1 MLRKVICIFH
11 AIEVHVSC
19 QQDDVWQSCFSLMML
34 GQERCMSFSR
44 YRKVL
49 LHCLLCRYSHKLME
63 LVRQVLDRIGSFE
76 VQPERFQVTP
86 CSCK

>member
-1 MLRKVICIFH
+1 
-11 AIEVHVSC
+11 
-19 QQDDVWQSCFSLMML
+19 
-34 GQERCMSFSR
+34 MSFSR

>member
-1 MLRKVICIFH
+1 
-11 AIEVHVSC
+11 
-19 QQDDVWQSCFSLMML
+19 
-34 GQERCMSFSR
+34 MSFSR

-49 LHCLLCRYSHKLME
+49 LHCSLCRYSHKLME

-86 CSCK
+86 CSCE